1 MKALHK
7 SGLYA
12 WSRFDEDR
20 NIDFNS
26 VLWCRAEGNV
36 LVDPLELSPHDRRH
50 LRDLGD
56 ARDIII
62 TNSDHVRAA
71 RQLASDSRARLWVP
85 ALEMHAFGDLQVNA
99 LSDGD
104 QPFPGLHVL
113 ELHGSK
119 TPGELALVIDGDTLV
134 VGDLVRGQ
142 RAGQLNLLPD
152 LKLSDKTA
160 AIASLRRLAALR
172 SIDTVLV
179 GDGWS
184 VFQYGNRALN
194 DLLWDVARDDA

>member
-7 SGLYA
+7 PNLYA

-20 NIDFNS
+20 NVDFNS

-36 LVDPLELSPHDRRH
+36 AIDPLELSPHDRRH

-56 ARDIII
+56 VRHIIV
-62 TNSDHVRAA
+62 TNSDHIRAS
-71 RQLASDSRARLWVP
+71 RQLAADTKARLWVP
-85 ALEMHAFGDLQVNA
+85 ALEIKAFGDLMVTP

-104 QPFPGLHVL
+104 QPFDGLQVL

-119 TPGELALVIDGDTLV
+119 TPGELALLLDGDTLIT
-134 VGDLVRGQ
+134 GDLVRGQ
-142 RAGQLNLLPD
+142 RAGRLNLLPD
-152 LKLSDKTA
+152 IKLADKA
-160 AIASLRRLAALR
+160 AAVASLRRLAALGGVE
-172 SIDTVLV
+172 SVLV

-184 VFQYGNRALN
+184 VFSGGKRALSE
-194 DLLWDVARDDA
+194 LLWDVARDRP